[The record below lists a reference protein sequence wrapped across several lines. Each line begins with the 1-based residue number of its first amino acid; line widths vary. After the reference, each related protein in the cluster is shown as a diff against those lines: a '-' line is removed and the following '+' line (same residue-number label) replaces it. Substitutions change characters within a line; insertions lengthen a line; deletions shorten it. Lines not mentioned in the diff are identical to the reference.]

1 MQDYEEV
8 QIVETENLTA
18 PLPENDLFTSR
29 RGIYGERIS
38 GTPEVTI
45 CVQAFNR
52 LEKTKRCVEAIL
64 AYTQGVD
71 YELLLLNHGSSDG
84 TLDYFRSVEYNHK
97 RIIHVTKNL
106 GPQYGTSLVMK
117 SFLGQ
122 YLVLVTNDTI
132 VTKNWVTNMLSCMK
146 SDSKIGM
153 VVPGSSN
160 VSNLQEIQMEFSTYQ
175 EMQEKA
181 AAYNRSDPKKWE
193 QRLRVVPITCM
204 IRREVIDLVGVYDTG
219 FYHDFP
225 EDDFS
230 VRIRRAGYKLMVCM
244 DTFVHHDHDFR
255 HGEDKDQELFQ
266 LSLET
271 GRKNFSIKYHGLD
284 SWSEMINYEGY
295 ITQSFPNKRKISQP
309 QILGVDVM
317 CGAVILQIK
326 NELRR
331 RGVINA
337 EASAFTSEARY
348 FCDLQSICTDVVCDR
363 MERISDFFEHRS
375 FDYIVLG
382 KAVNTYADFPWL
394 LRNLLRALRPAGV
407 LFLKLRNTQDI
418 ISYLNMMGRNFT
430 LEEFVMQVSAE
441 QFNEILNLLH
451 VQSCNILSI
460 PHQVDAESQNV
471 LLNSLK
477 KSQMTDDVQAA
488 FKRLMTKEYAYCITK

>member
-1 MQDYEEV
+1 MQDYEQV
-8 QIVETENLTA
+8 QIVETENLAA
-18 PLPENDLFTSR
+18 PLPANDLSTSR
-29 RGIYGERIS
+29 KGIYGTRMS
-38 GTPEVTI
+38 GAPEVTVCI
-45 CVQAFNR
+45 QAFNR

-64 AYTQGVD
+64 TYTQGVD
-71 YELLLLNHGSSDG
+71 YELLLLDHGSSDG
-84 TLDYFRSVEYNHK
+84 TLEFFQSVHYDRK

-106 GPQYGTSLVMK
+106 GPQYGTCLAMK
-117 SFLGQ
+117 SFQGQ

-132 VTKNWVTNMLSCMK
+132 VTKNWITNMLSCIK
-146 SDSKIGM
+146 SDSQIGM

-160 VSNLQEIQMEFSTYQ
+160 VSNLQEIPITFSSYQ

-204 IRREVIDLVGVYDTG
+204 IKREVIDLVGVYDTG

-255 HGEDKDQELFQ
+255 HGEDKEQELFQ

-271 GRKNFSIKYHGLD
+271 GRKNFSTKYHGLD

-295 ITQSFPNKRKISQP
+295 IAQNFPDKGNLSEPR
-309 QILGVDVM
+309 ILGIDVM
-317 CGAVILQIK
+317 CGAAILQIK
-326 NELRR
+326 NELRH

-337 EASAFTSEARY
+337 ETSAFTTEAKY

-363 MERISDFFEHRS
+363 IERLPDFFEHRS

-382 KAVNTYADFPWL
+382 NAVNTYSDFPRL
-394 LRNLLRALRPAGV
+394 LRSLLHALRPAGA

-430 LEEFVMQVSAE
+430 LEEFVTQVSFE
-441 QFNEILNLLH
+441 QFNDILKLLH
-451 VQSCNILSI
+451 MRNYNVLSI
-460 PHQVDAESQNV
+460 PHQVDAASQNV
-471 LLNSLK
+471 LVESLK
-477 KSQMTDDVQAA
+477 KSQLTDDVQAS
-488 FKRLMTKEYAYCITK
+488 FKRLMTREYAYCIKK